1 MVTPLLQNEAG
12 TMNAIDGYP
21 AHGCFIY
28 LAASGGERAGSERI
42 ANELFQNKGGC
53 LPCSERGRAGG
64 LAVSGGERVG
74 GLGTPTILKM
84 CHEHRIAV

>member
-42 ANELFQNKGGC
+42 ANELFQNKGG
-53 LPCSERGRAGG
+53 AY
-64 LAVSGGERVG
+64 LAASGGERVG
-74 GLGTPTILKM
+74 WQ
-84 CHEHRIAV
+84 